1 MIIGLLLCLVVMLTL
16 HLITPY
22 WWWVVAAPLLYGI
35 LKARS
40 ARNGLFVGMLSA
52 GILWLGG
59 SLYYW
64 RTGGEI
70 ITQRLTDMVQIGSPW
85 VLIGA
90 TALAGLLAGG
100 IAGLTGYLAR
110 ASLCS
115 KR

>member
-1 MIIGLLLCLVVMLTL
+1 MIFGIFLCLVVMLL
-16 HLITPY
+16 LQLITPY
-22 WWWVVAAPLLYGI
+22 WWWIMVVPLLYGI

-40 ARNGLFVGMLSA
+40 ARNGLVVGMLSA
-52 GILWLGG
+52 GMLWLGG
-59 SLYYW
+59 GLYYW

-70 ITQRLTDMVQIGSPW
+70 IAQRVTDMVQIGSPW

-110 ASLCS
+110 ASLS
-115 KR
+115 LKR